1 MLAGEETMN
10 IKAALILGVAIIFA
24 VLVWMYFT
32 PYQSCVRE
40 VSRLGVGSPAIRCA
54 QLLRGKS

>member
-1 MLAGEETMN
+1 MN